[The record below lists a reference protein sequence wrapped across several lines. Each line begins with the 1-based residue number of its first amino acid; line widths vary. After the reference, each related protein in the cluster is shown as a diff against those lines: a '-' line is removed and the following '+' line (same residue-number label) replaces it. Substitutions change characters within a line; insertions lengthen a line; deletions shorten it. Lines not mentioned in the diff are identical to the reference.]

1 MKSVALRISRHQR
14 MGNLSLDDLR
24 YRFVEVN
31 ERQIG
36 DQCQSRVATGK
47 VARFEFGMDGKAGD

>member
-1 MKSVALRISRHQR
+1 MTAVPRSEKITAMKGRCCEVKSVALRISRHQR
-14 MGNLSLDDLR
+14 MGNISLDDLR

-36 DQCQSRVATGK
+36 DGRTSW
-47 VARFEFGMDGKAGD
+47 